1 MMNTSMPHPSQP
13 DGGPAIS
20 AARTVRNVAWN
31 YAGYSYQ
38 MAINLGLTWYVVRKV
53 TVVEYGLFLFVMSL
67 SATLYLLDFGILSV
81 LVQAFA
87 EAAAVAGEER
97 VNQLLSTAFLALA
110 ALGMLGML
118 IFCGLAAFLPG
129 PFKIP
134 HIYLHEA
141 FIIFIIAALIVLLEF
156 SGIAIQQVYQA
167 FHRFDRTN
175 QIQLGTA
182 TLQIALS
189 VFVLATGHGIVA
201 LALVQLAVSFIR
213 LVILIAAL
221 PASLP
226 GMYLSLIKF
235 DPKLLKPLFH
245 LSKWAFLNNASSSLF
260 DMLMWVVLGSFG
272 SLEQA
277 AIFGLANKL
286 PRQLWNLIDKGGT
299 VSFPQLSA
307 FSARGD
313 RRSLRRAYLK
323 TQRLLSGGVLPFVV
337 LGCFA
342 ARPLMRV
349 WAGSQYLGAASVLQ
363 ILLLGVASHVTG
375 YCSSQLLYATR
386 KIRKAAIISA
396 WEYAISLA
404 LAVALVPRYGAVGL
418 AAAMAS
424 GQILIN
430 CSWLTWAACKLSDT
444 SGRTLLRAVFGGL
457 AFPAGILCAAMVVI
471 WGASKF
477 LAPPWKL
484 LAAAVIGCVYLAVW
498 GGRNLL
504 AAQRTESESVA

>member
-1 MMNTSMPHPSQP
+1 MNTSMPYPSQP

-20 AARTVRNVAWN
+20 AARTARNVVWN
-31 YAGYSYQ
+31 YTGYAYQ
-38 MAINLGLTWYVVRKV
+38 IAINLGLTWYVVRKV
-53 TVVEYGLFLFVMSL
+53 TIVEYGIFLFVMSL
-67 SATLYLLDFGILSV
+67 SATLYLFDFGILSV

-87 EAAAVAGEER
+87 EASAVAGKER
-97 VNQLLSTAFLALA
+97 FNRLLSTAFLALT
-110 ALGMLGML
+110 ALGMLGTL

-141 FIIFIIAALIVLLEF
+141 FVIFIIAGLIVLLGF
-156 SGIAIQQVYQA
+156 SDIAIQQAYHA

-182 TLQIALS
+182 TLQIVLS
-189 VFVLATGHGIVA
+189 VFVLAIGHGVVA
-201 LALVQLAVSFIR
+201 LALVQLAVLFIR

-226 GMYLSLIKF
+226 GTHLSLMKF

-272 SLEQA
+272 SMEQA
-277 AIFGLANKL
+277 AIFGLASKL

-299 VSFPQLSA
+299 VAFPQLSA
-307 FSARGD
+307 FFARGD
-313 RRSLRRAYLK
+313 RRSFQRGYLK
-323 TQRLLSGGVLPFVV
+323 TQRMLSGGVLPFVV

-342 ARPLMRV
+342 ARPLMAV
-349 WAGSQYLGAASVLQ
+349 WAGGRYLGAAAVLQ

-375 YCSSQLLYATR
+375 YCSNQLLYAAG
-386 KIRKAAIISA
+386 KIRRAATISA
-396 WEYAISLA
+396 SEYAIAVA

-418 AAAMAS
+418 AAAMVT

-430 CSWLTWAACKLSDT
+430 CSWLTWAACKLSGT
-444 SGRTLLRAVFGGL
+444 SGQTLLRAVFGGL
-457 AFPAGILCAAMVVI
+457 AFPAAILCAAMAVI
-471 WGASKF
+471 WGASRF

-484 LAAAVIGCVYLAVW
+484 LAAAVIGCVYLGVW

-504 AAQRTESESVA
+504 AAQRTESESAA